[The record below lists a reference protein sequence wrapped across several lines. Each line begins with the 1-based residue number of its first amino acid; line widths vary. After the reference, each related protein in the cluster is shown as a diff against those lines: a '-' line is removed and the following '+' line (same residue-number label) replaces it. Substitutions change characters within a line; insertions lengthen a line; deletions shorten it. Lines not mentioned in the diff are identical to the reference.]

1 MQKII
6 ATVTN
11 DLSQDQRMHRI
22 CATLVKAG
30 FELILVG
37 RELPDSLPL
46 TDRPYQQHRINCKY
60 HSGKRF
66 YWEYNQKL
74 TAYLKKAKPDIINS
88 VDLDTLWAGR
98 RAAKVVRAKLVFDAH
113 EYFHETPEVVDR
125 PMVRW
130 IWGQVG
136 ERLIPQTDARYTV
149 GPALA
154 QELSQ
159 TYQLPFEVIRN
170 MPYRQ
175 VSRMEKSLVDP
186 PVLLYQGMLNKG
198 RGLDL
203 AIAALTQ
210 LPNWQLW
217 IAGRGDLEEDFRRSA
232 LQLGVN
238 DRISWLG
245 FVRPKDLPEVT
256 RQAHLGLNLLSA
268 DSPSYYYSL
277 ANKTYDYIQQG
288 VPAIHMDFPEYRRI
302 KEIHGGVLL
311 LNEFSVAELVNLISS
326 VDVETPA
333 YDQLRQQCLTAARS
347 LNWEAEE
354 EKLVRLYDSL

>member
-1 MQKII
+1 
-6 ATVTN
+6 
-11 DLSQDQRMHRI
+11 
-22 CATLVKAG
+22 
-30 FELILVG
+30 
-37 RELPDSLPL
+37 
-46 TDRPYQQHRINCKY
+46 
-60 HSGKRF
+60 
-66 YWEYNQKL
+66 
-74 TAYLKKAKPDIINS
+74 
-88 VDLDTLWAGR
+88 
-98 RAAKVVRAKLVFDAH
+98 
-113 EYFHETPEVVDR
+113 
-125 PMVRW
+125 
-130 IWGQVG
+130 
-136 ERLIPQTDARYTV
+136 
-149 GPALA
+149 
-154 QELSQ
+154 
-159 TYQLPFEVIRN
+159 
-170 MPYRQ
+170 
-175 VSRMEKSLVDP
+175 
-186 PVLLYQGMLNKG
+186 
-198 RGLDL
+198 
-203 AIAALTQ
+203 